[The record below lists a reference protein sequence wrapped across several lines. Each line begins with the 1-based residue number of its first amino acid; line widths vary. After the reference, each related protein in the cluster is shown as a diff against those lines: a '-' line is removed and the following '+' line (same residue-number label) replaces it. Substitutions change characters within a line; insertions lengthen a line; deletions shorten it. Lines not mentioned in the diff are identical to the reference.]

1 MIYYKK
7 KMNAETLIKKK
18 IIDNLGLKNVEVIN
32 NSHLHKNHTHSPK
45 TGNSH
50 FKIIIY
56 DKDFFKLSRVR
67 SHQKIY
73 DCLSEEMDSF
83 IHALEIEIIET

>member
-1 MIYYKK
+1 
-7 KMNAETLIKKK
+7 MNAETLIKKK
-18 IIDNLGLKNVEVIN
+18 IVDNLGLKNVEVVN
-32 NSHLHKNHTHSPK
+32 NSHFHKNHINSPK

-73 DCLSEEMDSF
+73 NCLSEEMNSF
-83 IHALEIEIIET
+83 IHALEIEIIEN